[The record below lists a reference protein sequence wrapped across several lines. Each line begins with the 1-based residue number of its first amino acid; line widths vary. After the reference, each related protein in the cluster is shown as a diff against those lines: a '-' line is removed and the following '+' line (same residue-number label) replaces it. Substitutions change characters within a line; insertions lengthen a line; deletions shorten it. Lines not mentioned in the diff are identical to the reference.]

1 MRYEF
6 LVDTYASERL
16 KVLGTWSSF
25 QDPDLEARPRA
36 SDTRGRSVLEQM
48 VHQCVS
54 ENAWFRGM
62 LGIDVGSP
70 PLPEQETRLGFLRR
84 YALDSAARLAE
95 LSRSDEPWWEVS
107 VPFFDVARTRAWILV
122 RRIAHT
128 AHHRGQLSALLRV
141 LGRELHSTYGPTADS
156 GGLAASKAPTI
167 YAYRSAEE
175 LLAGETAGGR
185 KASLPGPGA
194 APPTER
200 PRRDSPSWGASGNP

>member
-1 MRYEF
+1 MRYDF
-6 LVDTYASERL
+6 LVETYASERL

-25 QDPDLEARPRA
+25 QERDLEVRPMA
-36 SDTRGRSVLEQM
+36 GDARGRNVLEQM

-54 ENAWFRGM
+54 ENAWFKGM
-62 LGIDVGSP
+62 LGLDVQAP
-70 PLPEQETRLGFLRR
+70 PLPAQETRLGFLGR
-84 YALDSAARLAE
+84 YAQDSAARLAA
-95 LSRSDEPWWEVS
+95 LSRTDEPWWEAP
-107 VPFFDVARTRAWILV
+107 VPFFDVTRTRAWVLV

-141 LGRELHSTYGPTADS
+141 LGRELHSTYGPTADT

-185 KASLPGPGA
+185 KAPLPGPGA

-200 PRRDSPSWGASGNP
+200 PGKSGPGA

>member
-1 MRYEF
+1 MRYDF

-25 QDPDLEARPRA
+25 QDPDLDVRPRA
-36 SDTRGRSVLEQM
+36 GDARGRSVLEQM

-62 LGIDVGSP
+62 LAIDVNSP
-70 PLPEQETRLGFLRR
+70 PLPEEETRLGFLRR
-84 YALDSAARLAE
+84 YALDSGARLVE
-95 LSRSDEPWWEVS
+95 LARTDEPWWEAS
-107 VPFFDVARTRAWILV
+107 VPFFDVPRTRAWIVV

-141 LGRELHSTYGPTADS
+141 LGRELHSTYGPTADT

-167 YAYRSAEE
+167 YAYRSAEQ
-175 LLAGETAGGR
+175 LLAGEEAGGR
-185 KASLPGPGA
+185 KAPLPGPGA

-200 PRRDSPSWGASGNP
+200 PPRSGSSRGAPADS